1 MFYFSFSFLC
11 WAWSS
16 RALYSRHRSPTE
28 PPSQLSQLFI
38 HEVGAQETAACGLPI
53 ILYCNVA
60 SHSLDESSL
69 RDLFGL
75 WQRPSF
81 LEPHGRVYRSKTKD
95 VSSPALGR
103 KSSLMPTET
112 RRQGRAQLC
121 PIVHPSELKGCWKVG
136 LHHLRYFSV
145 AVGLPGL
152 RLLLA
157 QVHNG
162 RDSTGAGVRCSKKN
176 SKMTAHSLNP
186 KQEAERTSWM
196 WVCILLSKI

>member
-121 PIVHPSELKGCWKVG
+121 PIVHPSELKGLLEG
-136 LHHLRYFSV
+136 GV
-145 AVGLPGL
+145 APSS
-152 RLLLA
+152 LLFCCCRSTWFTA
-157 QVHNG
+157 PAGSSPQWQGQHGSRCQV
-162 RDSTGAGVRCSKKN
+162 
-176 SKMTAHSLNP
+176 
-186 KQEAERTSWM
+186 
-196 WVCILLSKI
+196 